1 MAETDLKPPKKTKL
15 NKQGIFKTVIG
26 AIPAAMKKFKT
37 EAQKFKDKEKKFV
50 TQQKDKVKTLKTQ
63 ATKTYEDLTP
73 NQKKIFNKLDK
84 TNPKMSMGKKIAIA
98 AGLTAGTA
106 TLGGGIKFAGDVKEQ
121 MEKNRMAGG
130 GVVKK
135 RAKTRTKVS
144 RGTGAAIR
152 GKKFKGVF

>member
-1 MAETDLKPPKKTKL
+1 MAETELKPPKKTKL
-15 NKQGIFKTVIG
+15 NKQGIFQTIIG
-26 AIPAAMKKFKT
+26 AIPAAMRKFKSDAKKFK
-37 EAQKFKDKEKKFV
+37 EKEKAFV
-50 TQQKDKVKTLKTQ
+50 KQEKGKVTKLQQQ
-63 ATKTYEDLTP
+63 AKKTYEDLTP
-73 NQKKIFNKLDK
+73 NQKKIFDRLGR
-84 TNPKMSMGKKIAIA
+84 TNPGMSTAKKIAIA

-106 TLGGGIKFAGDVKEQ
+106 LGVGGVKFAGDVKEQ

>member
-1 MAETDLKPPKKTKL
+1 MTELKPPKPSKKGIIKT
-15 NKQGIFKTVIG
+15 IIG
-26 AIPAAMKKFKT
+26 AIPAAIKNYRKKQKKFK
-37 EAQKFKDKEKKFV
+37 QDEKAFV
-50 TQQKDKVKTLKTQ
+50 KQEKGKVTKLQQQ
-63 ATKTYEDLTP
+63 AKKTYEDLTP
-73 NQKKIFNKLDK
+73 NQKKMFDRLGR
-84 TNPKMSMGKKIAIA
+84 TNPGMSTAKKIAIA

-106 TLGGGIKFAGDVKEQ
+106 LGVGGVKFAGDVKEQ